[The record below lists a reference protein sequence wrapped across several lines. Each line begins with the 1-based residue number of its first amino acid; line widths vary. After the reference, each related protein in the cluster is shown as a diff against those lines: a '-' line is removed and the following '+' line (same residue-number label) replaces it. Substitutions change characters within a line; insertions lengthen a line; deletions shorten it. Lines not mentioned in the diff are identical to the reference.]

1 MSPRLV
7 GLTIVAIGTSLPELA
22 ASVVAALRGFSG
34 LAVGNVIGSNIF
46 NLLAVIGI
54 AGIIAPHRFEPSV
67 LSMHYPV
74 MAGLTLAVFVLTYN
88 RRKNRGRL
96 GRAAGVAMLSSF
108 VIYHAIVAW
117 GALIA

>member
-1 MSPRLV
+1 M
-7 GLTIVAIGTSLPELA
+7 PELA
-22 ASVVAALRGFSG
+22 VSIAGARANEPDLVL
-34 LAVGNVIGSNIF
+34 GNVIGSNIF

-74 MAGLTLAVFVLTYN
+74 MAGMTLAVFVLTYN

-96 GRAAGVAMLSSF
+96 GRAAGVAMLSAF